1 MKYRML
7 LLLPILALAA
17 CNQRTEPLTEGPLT
31 LSSAKPQTGE
41 PLTVLFKADSSQIA
55 GQANPECV
63 LYYAVKKNV
72 YAVSVPLTDS
82 ASVLHG
88 AFTLPDSAQAFALKF
103 SADDATDDNGGKG
116 YVFPVYKA
124 GNPTPGALAAASW
137 FYYGLGNSVL
147 QTKLNADTA
156 LFLLKQD
163 LTANPGIK
171 KDWESQYLNEMIAVK
186 KDSAYPDVL
195 AAIPSFLSGKD
206 VNEGDYMAV
215 RNMYMRMK
223 MAQQSDSVKAVILQK
238 FPKGF
243 LMQEEQLTAFENTQN
258 VDSMILLYD
267 QFKQKFPDKDPKGIT
282 ARLESFML
290 SFIANKYAFQR
301 QYDKFLQYASQ
312 MNDGPSKANLYN
324 SVAWNLAQ
332 SGQNLPFADSISKLS
347 LDIVQQQ
354 TDHPGGDKP
363 SYMTNE
369 QWKKGQQSSYGSYAD
384 TYAMIL
390 AKQGNYKDALT
401 YQKKAVEYAQG
412 KTPDINERYAEYL
425 VKNEDYA
432 TAQSEIVQ
440 FFTSGHNTVK
450 MNDYLKTAY
459 VKLNGSDK
467 GFSDYL
473 AGLEAKADARMKSDL
488 AKTMIDKPAVAFD
501 LPDLKGAD
509 VSLASLK
516 GKVVVVDFWATWCGP
531 CKASFPGMQQAV
543 DQFKHDKNVVFL
555 FVNTWENTSPAVRM
569 KQVRDFIVQ
578 HKYPFHVL
586 MDQHQQKDSTQYQ
599 VVSDYEVNGIP
610 TKFIIGPS
618 GNVRFKLVGFDGNT
632 DREAKKLAV
641 MINMLKG

>member
-17 CNQRTEPLTEGPLT
+17 CNQRTEPLTEGPVT

-63 LYYAVKKNV
+63 LYYAVKKNI

-82 ASVLHG
+82 ASALHG

-103 SADDATDDNGGKG
+103 SAGDATDDNDGKG

-124 GNPTPGALAAASW
+124 GDPTPGALAAASW

-147 QTKLNADTA
+147 RNKINADTA
-156 LFLLKQD
+156 LSLLKQD
-163 LTANPGIK
+163 ITANPGIK
-171 KDWESQYLNEMIAVK
+171 KDWETMYLSELITVK
-186 KDSAYPDVL
+186 KDSAYPVVL
-195 AAIPSFLSGKD
+195 AAIPSLLSAKGVK
-206 VNEGDYMAV
+206 EGDYMEV
-215 RNMYMRMK
+215 QRMYSGMK
-223 MAQQSDSVKAVILQK
+223 MMPQADSMKALILQK

-243 LMQEEQLTAFENTQN
+243 LMQEDQLTVFENTQN

-267 QFKQKFPDKDPKGIT
+267 QFKQKFPVKDPKGIT
-282 ARLESFML
+282 PKLESFML
-290 SFIANKYAFQR
+290 SFIANRYASLK
-301 QYDKFLQYASQ
+301 QYDKFMQYASQ
-312 MNDGPSKANLYN
+312 MNNGPSKANLYN
-324 SVAWNLAQ
+324 SLAWSLAQ
-332 SGQNLPFADSISKLS
+332 SGQNLPFADSSSKLS

-354 TDHPGGDKP
+354 MDNPGDNKP
-363 SYMTNE
+363 SYMTDE
-369 QWKKGQQSSYGSYAD
+369 QWKKGQQSSYGNYAD

-401 YQKKAVEYAQG
+401 YQKKAVEYSQG

-425 VKNEDYA
+425 VKDGDYA
-432 TAQSEIVQ
+432 AAQSEIVQ
-440 FFTSGHNTVK
+440 FFTSGHNTAK

-459 VKLNGSDK
+459 VKLNSSDK

-473 AGLEAKADARMKSDL
+473 GGLEDKADAKMKSDL
-488 AKTMIDKPAVAFD
+488 AKIMIDKPAAAFD

-543 DQFKHDKNVVFL
+543 DQFKNDKNVVFL

-569 KQVRDFIVQ
+569 KQVGDFIAQ

-586 MDQHQQKDSTQYQ
+586 LDQHQQKDSTQYQ